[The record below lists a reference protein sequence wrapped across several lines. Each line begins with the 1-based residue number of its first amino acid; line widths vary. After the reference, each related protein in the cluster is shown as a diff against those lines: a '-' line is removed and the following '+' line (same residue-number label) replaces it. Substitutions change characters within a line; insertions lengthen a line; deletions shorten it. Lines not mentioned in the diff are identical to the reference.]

1 MDSIDY
7 EILRHLQ
14 LNAKTSMKEL
24 ASYVH
29 LSAPA
34 VAERVKKLEEQNV
47 IEGYHTKI
55 NLKSLNRSIVAI
67 ILFKSSDCKK
77 LSQFCH
83 SHPDVLECYRV
94 AGEISYIVKIA
105 TTSIETLEEFIDQA
119 MPYGTPSTNIVLSG
133 YESNPL
139 SLKEIES

>member
-139 SLKEIES
+139 S

>member
-1 MDSIDY
+1 
-7 EILRHLQ
+7 
-14 LNAKTSMKEL
+14 MKEL

-34 VAERVKKLEEQNV
+34 VAERVKKLEETENV
-47 IEGYHTKI
+47 IEGYHAKV
-55 NLKSLNRSIVAI
+55 NLKSLNRLIVAL

-94 AGEISYIVKIA
+94 AGEISYIVKN
-105 TTSIETLEEFIDQA
+105 SDNL
-119 MPYGTPSTNIVLSG
+119 Y
-133 YESNPL
+133 
-139 SLKEIES
+139 